1 MAAETRLSI
10 TRSLDFSFF
19 FPEKT
24 VWTFWNFSVFYDL
37 CLCVCVLSHFS
48 HFWLCVTLGTVAHQA
63 PPSMGFSRQE
73 YWSGLPFPPPENRP
87 DPGIKPTSPAA
98 PALQADSLPLSH
110 QGSPLMWLHPGK
122 PILSWNCQKPKMHL
136 IHLTYGTPALNPAWA
151 VACQVPL
158 SRGFSRQEYWSGL
171 PYPPPGDLPNPGI
184 KPTSPAA
191 PALAGAGSLPLRPR
205 GNP

>member
-73 YWSGLPFPPPENRP
+73 YWVAIAAAAAKSYQSCPTVQPHRP
-87 DPGIKPTSPAA
+87 QLTRLLCPW
-98 PALQADSLPLSH
+98 DS
-110 QGSPLMWLHPGK
+110 PGK
-122 PILSWNCQKPKMHL
+122 NTGVGCHCLLQGIFLTHGMNLCLLRLLHCRQILCC
-136 IHLTYGTPALNPAWA
+136 WA
-151 VACQVPL
+151 TREAH
-158 SRGFSRQEYWSGL
+158 
-171 PYPPPGDLPNPGI
+171 DL
-184 KPTSPAA
+184 
-191 PALAGAGSLPLRPR
+191 
-205 GNP
+205 